1 MHSLAT
7 QNTMPPLPTL
17 IIPCVLGTFMF
28 TLALIDLAVDLTGD
42 GALIVAWYGAS
53 PLPIVKH
60 FLMYVL
66 PLLLLGLLAKTAL
79 KSVPGVLKGTAGCG
93 YACGPVLLI
102 PVVIALTVAAKAALD
117 PELATFSSRDPI
129 DAGVLA
135 WVTQLHALK
144 CLVSPA
150 IMACGITEYIVATAA
165 VSAAERKEAAT
176 KEADKQRLADLK
188 RQYMEAKGLSTM
200 PSTPRGSEAEP
211 KKDK

>member
-1 MHSLAT
+1 
-7 QNTMPPLPTL
+7 MPPLPTL

-42 GALIVAWYGAS
+42 GALIVAWCGPS

-129 DAGVLA
+129 DADVLA

-144 CLVSPA
+144 CS
-150 IMACGITEYIVATAA
+150 G
-165 VSAAERKEAAT
+165 
-176 KEADKQRLADLK
+176 LA
-188 RQYMEAKGLSTM
+188 RHHGVRHHRVHRRNGGS
-200 PSTPRGSEAEP
+200 RGGGAQGGS
-211 KKDK
+211 DQGGG

>member
-1 MHSLAT
+1 
-7 QNTMPPLPTL
+7 MPPLPTL

-42 GALIVAWYGAS
+42 GAHRGVVRPL

-102 PVVIALTVAAKAALD
+102 PVVIALTVASKA
-117 PELATFSSRDPI
+117 SSIPS
-129 DAGVLA
+129 
-135 WVTQLHALK
+135 
-144 CLVSPA
+144 SPRSRP
-150 IMACGITEYIVATAA
+150 GT
-165 VSAAERKEAAT
+165 R
-176 KEADKQRLADLK
+176 
-188 RQYMEAKGLSTM
+188 
-200 PSTPRGSEAEP
+200 
-211 KKDK
+211 